1 VFFFKKEINF
11 LNLKEISDICVFNLD
26 SKYKDKKI
34 FDTKNLHEAT
44 ENDLTFFSDSKYV
57 NQAKKTKARACIT
70 TNYLSEALPSKT
82 IPLLSSF
89 PLINFYKIVY
99 KFYPDASLDDE
110 NILDKKKNKNI
121 SVGKYCLIDY
131 RSRIGD
137 KTKIGN
143 NVIIK
148 KNVSIGKNCII
159 GSNVIIENA
168 LIGDNV
174 LIKSGT
180 LIGQIGFGFKFING
194 ERFRFPHLGRV
205 VIENSVQIGSYCTID
220 RGSLGDTII
229 GEFSSLDNQI
239 QIAHN
244 VKIGN
249 YCMIAA
255 QCGIAGS
262 TIIGNNVLIGGQ
274 SGISGHLKIGN
285 NVKIGGKSGVT
296 SHIED
301 GASVMGYPAVSIRE
315 FAKMRNSYEK
325 KRN

>member
-1 VFFFKKEINF
+1 VSFFKKEINF
-11 LNLKEISDICVFNLD
+11 FKLKEISDICAIKLD
-26 SKYKDKKI
+26 NKYKDKKI

-44 ENDLTFFSDSKYV
+44 ENDLTFYSDSKYI
-57 NQAKKTKARACIT
+57 NQAKKTKALACIT
-70 TNYLSEALPSKT
+70 SDNLSEVLPSTT
-82 IPLLSSF
+82 IPLLSNI
-89 PLINFYKIVY
+89 PLMNFYKIVN
-99 KFYPDASLDDE
+99 KFYPDASFDDE
-110 NILDKKKNKNI
+110 NIFDKKKNKNI
-121 SVGKYCLIDY
+121 YEGKNCLIDY
-131 RSRIGD
+131 RSRVGD

-148 KNVSIGKNCII
+148 KNVNIGKNCII

-180 LIGQIGFGFKFING
+180 LIGQIGFGFKFINR

-220 RGSLGDTII
+220 RGSLGDTVI

-262 TIIGNNVLIGGQ
+262 TIIGNKVLIGGQ

-296 SHIED
+296 SNLED
-301 GASVMGYPAVSIRE
+301 DASVMGYPAVSIRE

-325 KRN
+325 NRN

>member
-1 VFFFKKEINF
+1 VSFFKKEIDF
-11 LNLKEISDICVFNLD
+11 LNLKEVSDICKISLD

-34 FDTKNLHEAT
+34 FDAKNLDEAT
-44 ENDLTFFSDSKYV
+44 ENDITFFSDSKYI

-70 TNYLSEALPSKT
+70 SDNLSKLLPSIT
-82 IPLLSSF
+82 IPLLSNI
-89 PLINFYKIVY
+89 PLINFYKIVN
-99 KFYPDASLDDE
+99 KFYPDAASDDE
-110 NILDKKKNKNI
+110 NIFNAKEKKNI
-121 SVGKYCLIDY
+121 YVGKNCLIDY

-148 KNVSIGKNCII
+148 KNVCIGKNCII
-159 GSNVIIENA
+159 GSNVILENA

-194 ERFRFPHLGRV
+194 ERLRFPHLGRV
-205 VIENSVQIGSYCTID
+205 VIENSVQIGSFCTID
-220 RGSLGDTII
+220 RGSLGDTVV
-229 GEFSSLDNQI
+229 GEYSSLDNQI

-296 SHIED
+296 FNLED
-301 GASVMGYPAVSIRE
+301 GASVMGYPAVSMRE

>member
-1 VFFFKKEINF
+1 VSFFRKEINF
-11 LNLKEISDICVFNLD
+11 LNLKEISDICAINID

-44 ENDLTFFSDSKYV
+44 ENDLAFFSDSKYIT
-57 NQAKKTKARACIT
+57 QAKKTKARACIT
-70 TNYLSEALPSKT
+70 SNSLSEALPSST
-82 IPLLSSF
+82 IPLLSNM
-89 PLINFYKIVY
+89 PLINFYKIVN
-99 KFYPDASLDDE
+99 KFYPNASLDDE
-110 NILDKKKNKNI
+110 NIIYNKKDKNI
-121 SVGKYCLIDY
+121 NVGKNCLIDY
-131 RSRIGD
+131 RSRVSN
-137 KTKIGN
+137 KATVGN

-148 KNVSIGKNCII
+148 KNVCIGKNCII

-194 ERFRFPHLGRV
+194 ERLRFPHLGRV

-220 RGSLGDTII
+220 RGSLGDTVI

-262 TIIGNNVLIGGQ
+262 TTIGNNVLIGGQ
-274 SGISGHLKIGN
+274 SGIAGHLKIGN

-296 SHIED
+296 SD
-301 GASVMGYPAVSIRE
+301 LKNGVSVMGYPAVSIRE
-315 FAKMRNSYEK
+315 FAKMRNTYEK

>member
-1 VFFFKKEINF
+1 VSFFKKEINF
-11 LNLKEISDICVFNLD
+11 LNLKEISEICAINLN

-34 FDTKNLHEAT
+34 FNTKNLYEAT
-44 ENDLTFFSDSKYV
+44 ENDLTFFSDSKYI

-70 TNYLSEALPSKT
+70 SDNLSEALPSTT
-82 IPLLSSF
+82 IPLLSNI
-89 PLINFYKIVY
+89 PLINFYKIVN
-99 KFYPDASLDDE
+99 KFYPDSSLDDE
-110 NILDKKKNKNI
+110 NIFDKKKNTNI
-121 SVGKYCLIDY
+121 YLGKYCLIDY

-137 KTKIGN
+137 RTKIGN

-148 KNVSIGKNCII
+148 KNVCIGKNCII

-168 LIGDNV
+168 LVGDNV

-194 ERFRFPHLGRV
+194 ERLRFPHLGRV
-205 VIENSVQIGSYCTID
+205 IIENSAQIGSYCTID
-220 RGSLGDTII
+220 RGSLGDTVI

-262 TIIGNNVLIGGQ
+262 TIVGNNVLIGGQ

-296 SHIED
+296 SNLED
-301 GASVMGYPAVSIRE
+301 GASVMGYPAVGIRE